1 MAGAATQPSLPSS
14 PSELGGLGLG
24 SVEVAGS
31 AEKHAAADVAGPPQT
46 PQEALTQA
54 AEAAEERLADGLD
67 EPQKEEVLEE
77 QKAQEE
83 EEEEEEEHA
92 EAAEGRRR
100 RRKKL
105 EEEADAVPQWTEHTY
120 SKANSKVRPE
130 DNSKP
135 RVFSANTSRPG
146 ASRRDKYRV
155 TYVHRQKIQL
165 EYQAAV

>member
-1 MAGAATQPSLPSS
+1 MGV
-14 PSELGGLGLG
+14 G
-24 SVEVAGS
+24 SVEVTGS
-31 AEKHAAADVAGPPQT
+31 AEKHAAADVAEPPQT

-100 RRKKL
+100 RVERL
-105 EEEADAVPQWTEHTY
+105 EEEEDAVPLYTEPTY
-120 SKANSKVRPE
+120 SQANSKVRPE
-130 DNSKP
+130 DCSKP
-135 RVFSANTSRPG
+135 LVVPANTSRPG
-146 ASRRDKYRV
+146 SSRRDKHRV
-155 TYVHRQKIQL
+155 TNVNRSKIQQDL
-165 EYQAAV
+165 GH